1 MRWRRR
7 RAGATSQAADIP
19 APPAYVGQMTVSKPP
34 TYRKPVGVLAIVVG
48 LMIYAGVVSRLL
60 GPIGALPWYAATPL
74 YLLLGC
80 LWLLPLKPLLQWM
93 ETGTWRAPR

>member
-1 MRWRRR
+1 M
-7 RAGATSQAADIP
+7 T
-19 APPAYVGQMTVSKPP
+19 APKPP

-48 LMIYAGVVSRLL
+48 LMIYAGIVSRLL
-60 GPIGALPWYAATPL
+60 GPVGTLPWYVAAPA

-80 LWLLPLKPLLQWM
+80 LWLLPLRPLLQWM

>member
-1 MRWRRR
+1 M
-7 RAGATSQAADIP
+7 ATRDADIA
-19 APPAYVGQMTVSKPP
+19 APCPYVGGMAIKPP
-34 TYRKPVGVLAIVVG
+34 TYRKPVGVLLMVAG

-60 GPIGALPWYAATPL
+60 GPIGMLPWYLAVPV

-93 ETGTWRAPR
+93 ETGSWHEPR